1 MRRAGGCTNRH
12 SLDSEADESHR
23 FAFWASG
30 GLSKVMRAGGVW
42 PPT

>member
-1 MRRAGGCTNRH
+1 MRQAGGSTNRH

-23 FAFWASG
+23 FAFWGSA